1 MPKIDI
7 LKFQKDLESC
17 FKKIKLSKTKNIFI
31 TGNLTQIS
39 NLRIKKKDKLS
50 AIFNSLK
57 KTLGTGYTIFV
68 PTATLNLCNN
78 NIIFDLKNTPSDKM
92 GPLSEFVR
100 LQNSVRSLHPFW
112 SVSGV
117 GKKARLLKSVSKHAY
132 GYGSPWSKMLDNDFV
147 QVNLGT
153 HPSKAVTLIHH
164 IETIVGVPYRYNKK
178 FLKKIKINN
187 KVFFDDFYQSVFFK
201 KLDVKKRK
209 KLNEHFFNQLREERK
224 LNFTRSASGLDMW
237 TFKMRDFFNVS
248 TKNFTKDIYNY
259 LEHKPN
265 FKKIANY

>member
-92 GPLSEFVR
+92 GPFSEYVRQLNTSLRSFHAIWSLSANGPLAEFIT
-100 LQNSVRSLHPFW
+100 
-112 SVSGV
+112 
-117 GKKARLLKSVSKHAY
+117 KDISKHAY
-132 GYGSPWSKMLDNDFV
+132 DQNSTFSRLFKIKKSSFLAIGQHPRFML
-147 QVNLGT
+147 
-153 HPSKAVTLIHH
+153 SIIHH
-164 IETIVGVPYRYNKK
+164 FENICNVPYRFKKEFTINCKVGEHLKNETFILDVIKNHLPSHLRTKNKK
-178 FLKKIKINN
+178 IFEN
-187 KVFFDDFYQSVFFK
+187 F
-201 KLDVKKRK
+201 
-209 KLNEHFFNQLREERK
+209 EEK
-224 LNFTRSASGLDMW
+224 
-237 TFKMRDFFNVS
+237 
-248 TKNFTKDIYNY
+248 
-259 LEHKPN
+259 
-265 FKKIANY
+265 